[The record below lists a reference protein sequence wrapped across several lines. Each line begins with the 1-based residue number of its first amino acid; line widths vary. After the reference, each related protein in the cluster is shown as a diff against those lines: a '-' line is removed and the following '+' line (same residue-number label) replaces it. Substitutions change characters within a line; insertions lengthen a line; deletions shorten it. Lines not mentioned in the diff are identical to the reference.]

1 MNEMELD
8 YEENCVFKQKDYL
21 PKFSI
26 HVSESSSVAEWER
39 DKGKEKKKTFGEG
52 GGELRRETH

>member
-1 MNEMELD
+1 MIDLSVITYTAGIMNEMELD

-26 HVSESSSVAEWER
+26 HVSESSSVAE
-39 DKGKEKKKTFGEG
+39 
-52 GGELRRETH
+52 

>member
-39 DKGKEKKKTFGEG
+39 DKGKEKKKTFGKG
-52 GGELRRETH
+52 GG